1 MQDTEGNSRENTY
14 FSYNIVPIHKPIT
27 WYSSKENATCLNC
40 GMKDGWIKD
49 TEMVY
54 WLWYCAFLKYFK
66 DDADPK
72 HFLL

>member
-1 MQDTEGNSRENTY
+1 
-14 FSYNIVPIHKPIT
+14 
-27 WYSSKENATCLNC
+27 
-40 GMKDGWIKD
+40 MKDGWIKD

-72 HFLL
+72 HFFALSVDSDIFLLLATTSL